1 MIPILAWRR
10 RSNSPSVSHGAEPIT
25 RPGLFAGV
33 GRNVAALGLVS
44 LLTDVGSEMIYPLL
58 PVFLTVTLGL
68 GTAAVGLIEGV
79 AESTASFLRLVS
91 GWLSDRLGRRKALVV
106 CGYGVSAL
114 TRPLLALSGAG
125 WQVLLLRFADRL
137 GKGVRGAPRDALIA
151 AVTAEAD
158 RGKAYGF
165 HRAMDHLGAAIGPLL
180 AAGLLGAFALDY
192 RTLFLLA
199 SIPGFLAVATV
210 IVAVREAPP
219 PQDPPRAVADA
230 PGRARLDRRVLS
242 LLGCIVLFTLGNSS
256 DAFLLLRA
264 RELGLRVELLPI
276 LWFVLHVVKS
286 LASMPAGAW
295 SDRIGRPRV
304 ILAGWLLYALT
315 YAGMAMASAGWHVWA
330 LFVVYG
336 AYFALTEG
344 VERALVAD
352 LAPPEARGT
361 AFGAYYLAIGI
372 AALPAS
378 LLTGFLWQAWG
389 SAVAFGTGATFAL
402 AAAAWFAVA
411 FLPAR
416 SAR

>member
-10 RSNSPSVSHGAEPIT
+10 RANSPSVSHGAEPT
-25 RPGLFAGV
+25 ARPALFAGI

-114 TRPLLALSGAG
+114 TKPLLALSGAG
-125 WQVLLLRFADRL
+125 WQVLLLRFFDRL

-372 AALPAS
+372 GALPAS

-389 SAVAFGTGATFAL
+389 SAVAFGAGATFAL

-411 FLPAR
+411 FLPDR